1 MPNMQNLVQNRSNL
15 PAPIA
20 PRVNFVAALAFIAPV
35 ALGGLSTLITL
46 NPVGAI
52 LGVLLGF
59 LLAQSPKIARQWER
73 AVVLRL
79 GRVTAAAAAGAHAA
93 RGIEGIVEG
102 RHGCAHSFGAN
113 AVPASPPSI

>member
-1 MPNMQNLVQNRSNL
+1 MMPNMQNLVQNRSNL

-79 GRVTAAAAAGAHAA
+79 GKFVGLRPGFVLDHSVRRQHLDLDRSA
-93 RGIEGIVEG
+93 RD
-102 RHGCAHSFGAN
+102 H
-113 AVPASPPSI
+113 